1 MRMILIQVI
10 LVLISVPPFAIYITY
25 VYITTGI
32 TKDSD
37 QLMVENFLAIFFSI
51 ISYFYSAVC

>member
-1 MRMILIQVI
+1 MILIQVI
-10 LVLISVPPFAIYITY
+10 LVLISVHPFAIYITY

-37 QLMVENFLAIFFSI
+37 QLLMVENFLAIFFSI